1 MLQPIAWL
9 LLAAIHLTPALAAI
23 RPALLTRLYRIPPES
38 PLFVLM
44 QHRAALFAAVVA
56 ACVIAAFHAPSR
68 PLAVA
73 VTGISMVSF
82 LILYAAAGQ
91 PAALRTIARV
101 DLMGLVP
108 LGIVALLAFRG

>member
-1 MLQPIAWL
+1 MLQPICWL
-9 LLAAIHLTPALAAI
+9 ALAAIHLTPALAAV
-23 RPALLTRLYRIPPES
+23 RPALLTSLYRLQPDKS
-38 PLFVLM
+38 LFLLM

-82 LILYAAAGQ
+82 LILYAVAGQ
-91 PAALRTIARV
+91 PAPLRTIARV
-101 DLMGLVP
+101 DLIGLVP
-108 LGIVALLAFRG
+108 LAIVAYLAFQK